1 MLKKLFKSISISP
14 SFLSVKTHL
23 ERGEGFL
30 LELNN
35 SSARAL
41 FLSVLFQETLKP
53 VAVVCQNEESAEA
66 FYSDCL
72 GLLGGRV
79 FSFPDYRKDQSSVPG
94 FISRNRVV
102 FTQSFNT
109 LLSKKPGVFVSSA
122 GAIKCLTVSPKTHDE
137 DSLLCV
143 DGAEAPSALFLD
155 K

>member
-1 MLKKLFKSISISP
+1 MLKKLFKSISVSP
-14 SFLSVKTHL
+14 SFLSVKKHL

-41 FLSVLFQETLKP
+41 FLSVLFQETSKP

-72 GLLGGRV
+72 GLLGDRV
-79 FSFPDYRKDQSSVPG
+79 FSFPDYRKDTSSVPG
-94 FISRNRVV
+94 FVSRNRVV

-109 LLSKKPGVFVSSA
+109 LLSEKSGVFISSYPA
-122 GAIKCLTVSPKTHDE
+122 SVCF
-137 DSLLCV
+137 SL
-143 DGAEAPSALFLD
+143 